1 MNFRMLFRLLLVIT
15 FSGFSCH
22 CSFAQAQ
29 QIFDSTAQRFAYR
42 DSLYSSS
49 QLYLHTDKTVYTG
62 NENIWFTAYLLKA
75 VDSLQ
80 KYNTLY
86 VSLSHA
92 ITHEVVASSQFVM
105 DGGIAA
111 GELFVADSFPAGDY
125 NLIAYTNMANR
136 EYRPGLFQQRV
147 TLRFS
152 GGDPFRVE
160 FEAGKETDSIRF
172 LARVTNKAMLNATG
186 ASFDYALY
194 NDDKEVQKRHSVVS
208 PFGEVPV
215 TLPDDPAFTRL
226 EMQAVIQK
234 EKQKFAT
241 RLPLAFLEKQLI
253 IRWYPESGDWIN
265 GIKTRTAFE
274 ITDRSGKP
282 VSVKGNLLQDGK
294 PVLSFQS
301 SSSGIGVIE
310 FAPVAGKTYTVSLN
324 DAEKK
329 LVSANFPEVKIKGA
343 TMQVK
348 QAVVTDSL
356 QVRIQSN
363 TPGEKMYLLIHNYR
377 QLFDLWELNLKNTA
391 ASLKIPTELVGSGI
405 ATLTLFNAAMQPLAE
420 RSFIAG
426 YDSLPVVKIA
436 TDSSTY
442 HKRSKVDLEL
452 NVHDAK
458 GQPLNASVSMAT
470 VLTRSVDTTRFKD
483 VIPYRLFQDYIDMG
497 VIPPVSMYG
506 IGDRDDLEM
515 TLLIRCWT
523 RYKDPAPDSVIR
535 SALKNKD
542 LAITGKVKASGKRN
556 RNKPVELTVLAGSG
570 LKMVTTDSSGRFS
583 LPADITALQ
592 SHEKL
597 NLIVNEKN
605 KEDFPVEVNHD
616 ADSVNKAL
624 AALNY
629 PEAKGVKAVMP
640 WVDESLAEVKTLSA
654 VVVKSKI
661 TSWTNDPGSY
671 TSQTCSDYVCS
682 YNILNCPNHRTGSP
696 AVEGET
702 YSYQGRMVVYHCPGR
717 NTGPPAELFVKLKGR
732 YYSKD
737 FYVADYA
744 TFNPP
749 DPEKHSTVYWSQ
761 QIPVINGKAQFS
773 FYTNDLPGAFSI
785 IVEGISDA
793 GPVSGRHSFYVTE

>member
-1 MNFRMLFRLLLVIT
+1 MLRKGFGTLLFCFCSLLV
-15 FSGFSCH
+15 FG
-22 CSFAQAQ
+22 QAQ
-29 QIFDSTAQRFAYR
+29 QIYDSVGRKFTQR
-42 DSLYSSS
+42 DSLYASS

-75 VDSLQ
+75 ADSLQ
-80 KYNTLY
+80 KYNTVY
-86 VSLSHA
+86 VALCHA
-92 ITHEVVASSQFVM
+92 ITHEVVSSSQFVM

-111 GELFVADSFPAGDY
+111 GNLFVADSFPAGDY
-125 NLIAYTNMANR
+125 NLIAYTNMVNR

-152 GGDPFRVE
+152 GGDPFRIE

-194 NDDKEVQKRHSVVS
+194 NDDKEVQKQHSVVS
-208 PFGEVPV
+208 PFGEVPIS
-215 TLPDDPAFTRL
+215 LPDDSSFTRL
-226 EMQAVIQK
+226 EMQTVIQK

-274 ITDRSGKP
+274 VTDRSGKP
-282 VSVKGNLLQDGK
+282 ASVKGNLLQDGK

-301 SSSGIGVIE
+301 SASGIGVIE

-329 LVSANFPEVKIKGA
+329 LVSANFPEVKTKGA

-348 QAVVTDSL
+348 QAVVKDSL

-391 ASLKIPTELVGSGI
+391 ASLKIPTDLVGSGI
-405 ATLTLFNAAMQPLAE
+405 ATLTLFDAAMQPLAE
-420 RSFIAG
+420 RSFFAG

-442 HKRSKVDLEL
+442 HKRSKVDLQL
-452 NVHDAK
+452 NVNDAK
-458 GQPLNASVSMAT
+458 GHPLNASVSMAT
-470 VLTRSVDTTRFKD
+470 VLTRSVDTTRFRD
-483 VIPYRLFQDYIDMG
+483 VVPYKLFQDYIDMG
-497 VIPPVSMYG
+497 VIPAVNMYG

-523 RYKDPAPDSVIR
+523 RYKDPSPDSIIR
-535 SALKNKD
+535 SAVKNKD
-542 LAITGKVKASGKRN
+542 LAITGKVRSTSKRN

-570 LKMVTTDSSGRFS
+570 LKMVMTDSSGRFN
-583 LPADITALQ
+583 LPAEITALQ

-605 KEDFPVEVNHD
+605 KEDFSVEVNHD
-616 ADSVNKAL
+616 ADSLNKTL

-629 PEAKGVKAVMP
+629 PEAKGVKAIMP

-661 TSWTNDPGSY
+661 ETWSSHAEQY
-671 TSQTCSDYVCS
+671 TSVTCSDYVCS
-682 YNILNCPNHRTGSP
+682 YNILNCTNHKTGSP
-696 AVEGET
+696 AVEGEM
-702 YSYQGRMVVYHCPGR
+702 YNYRGKMIVYHCPGR
-717 NTGPPAELFVKLKGR
+717 NTGPAAELFFKLKGR

-744 TFNPP
+744 KFNPP
-749 DPEKHSTVYWSQ
+749 DPEKYSTVFWSQ
-761 QIPVINGKAQFS
+761 QIPVVNGKAQFS

-785 IVEGISDA
+785 IIEGISDA
-793 GPVSGRHSFYVTE
+793 GPVSGRHSIYVTE